1 MATFTAKQ
9 QRALSQAPK
18 RDRARLQQLF
28 ENQNAGGRSRRSGGR
43 SAPANRSNAN
53 RVLAQGA
60 GALPTKAF
68 GAGKSGGV
76 SSKKALTLG
85 LNARLPY
92 HLGLPRPVA
101 SYQVIRTST
110 LHNTSAG
117 VIILSP
123 LLRKWQNE
131 SGNPKW
137 YHSCGVESVNAAL
150 GINAS
155 NNTTMIPMPMDILGG
170 AADVVPA
177 ALTVQVMCPDAL
189 QSASGIYTMARVPQQ
204 MNMGGESRTWNQLK
218 EQFDSYFKP
227 RLLTAGKIALRGV
240 TCNAIPIDMNEYSE
254 FASTYPIESG
264 SFAWGEHIQPAALS
278 PILITH
284 GAGIHSTLSLLITIE
299 WRVRFDPS
307 SAAAAS
313 HTYHPATPDGVWNDI
328 MKSASDLGHGVE
340 DIVDSIADIGAA
352 V

>member
-9 QRALSQAPK
+9 QRALNQAPK

-28 ENQNAGGRSRRSGGR
+28 ESQNAGGRSRRSGGR

-68 GAGKSGGV
+68 GAGKNVGV
-76 SSKKALTLG
+76 NTKKALTLG

-101 SYQVIRTST
+101 GYQLIRTST
-110 LHNTSAG
+110 LHNTSAE
-117 VIILSP
+117 VIVLCP
-123 LLRKWQNE
+123 LMRKWENE

-137 YHSCGVESVNAAL
+137 YQACGVESVNAGL
-150 GINAS
+150 GINAA
-155 NNTTMIPMPMDILGG
+155 NNTTMIGMPLDVLGG

-177 ALTVQVMCPDAL
+177 AMTVQVMCPDAL

-218 EQFDSYFKP
+218 EQFDSTSSPDFSLP
-227 RLLTAGKIALRGV
+227 VRLPCEV
-240 TCNAIPIDMNEYSE
+240 
-254 FASTYPIESG
+254 
-264 SFAWGEHIQPAALS
+264 
-278 PILITH
+278 
-284 GAGIHSTLSLLITIE
+284 
-299 WRVRFDPS
+299 
-307 SAAAAS
+307 
-313 HTYHPATPDGVWNDI
+313 
-328 MKSASDLGHGVE
+328 
-340 DIVDSIADIGAA
+340 
-352 V
+352 